1 MKTSLTTL
9 FFWLVTLTSLIACPV
24 CDKRQPAGFA
34 GITHGTG
41 PEGAFDY
48 WMLYGSIGVVLLT
61 LLLFIRLVIWP
72 DRRTAESTAMRH
84 LNQPGFSD
92 WNHE

>member
-9 FFWLVTLTSLIACPV
+9 FFWLVMLTSLIACPL
-24 CDKRQPAGFA
+24 CEKRQPAGFA
-34 GITHGTG
+34 NITHGTG

-48 WMLYGSIGVVLLT
+48 WMLYGSIGVVIGT
-61 LLLFIRLVIWP
+61 LLLFIRFLIRP
-72 DRRTAESTAMRH
+72 DRRTAQTGVMRH
-84 LNQPGFSD
+84 LNQHDFSD